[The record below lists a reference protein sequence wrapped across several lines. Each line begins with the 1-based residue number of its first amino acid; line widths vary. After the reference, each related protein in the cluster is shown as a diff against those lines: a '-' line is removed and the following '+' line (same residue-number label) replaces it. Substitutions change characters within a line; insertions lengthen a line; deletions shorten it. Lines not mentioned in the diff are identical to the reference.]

1 MDIVLMLL
9 GFVLLVVGG
18 EYLVR
23 ASVGLSFKL
32 NISKMVIGLTVVSFA
47 TSVPELLVSLNAAL
61 QGAPSI
67 AINNVIGSNIANIGL
82 VLGITAICT
91 TIEVDKSF
99 YKFNWP
105 ALIIFSLLIY
115 YFLQNDQQLS
125 SFEGWILFI
134 ALLVFIF
141 LLLKKFRTS
150 KAEDSDA
157 IIDALS
163 KVSYFK
169 ILIWLA
175 IGGVALYFGADWL
188 VNGAVV
194 VAQKMG
200 VSEAVISVS
209 LVAVGTSI
217 PELAAS
223 KIASSGILELAA
235 SIIAVIKK
243 EKAISLGNLIGSNI
257 FNIGSVLG
265 LTSILKTIPVVDT
278 QILSRDVLWM
288 LVFAIVIMP
297 LVLISKRHKL
307 QFKEGFLLVLLYS
320 VFIILV
326 FL

>member
-1 MDIVLMLL
+1 MDVLFMIL
-9 GFVLLVVGG
+9 GFVLLVIGG

-32 NISKMVIGLTVVSFA
+32 NLSKMVIGLTVVSFA

-61 QGAPSI
+61 QGAPAI

-91 TIEVDKSF
+91 TIEVDQSF

-105 ALIIFSLLIY
+105 ALIVFSLLIY
-115 YFLQNDQQLS
+115 YFLQNDQQLTS
-125 SFEGWILFI
+125 LEGWFLFA

-141 LLLKKFRTS
+141 LLLKKS
-150 KAEDSDA
+150 KVSSAEASDTT
-157 IIDALS
+157 IDALS

-169 ILIWLA
+169 IVLWLT
-175 IGGVALYFGADWL
+175 IGGLSLFFGAEWL
-188 VNGAVV
+188 VDGAVF
-194 VAQKMG
+194 VAEEMG

-209 LVAVGTSI
+209 LVSVGTSI

-223 KIASSGILELAA
+223 LMAI
-235 SIIAVIKK
+235 IKK

-265 LTSILKTIPVVDT
+265 LTSIVQTIPVEDP

-288 LVFAIVIMP
+288 LVFAAITLP
-297 LVLISKRHKL
+297 LVVIAKRHKL

-320 VFIILV
+320 VFMILV

>member
-1 MDIVLMLL
+1 MDVLFMIL

-32 NISKMVIGLTVVSFA
+32 NLSKMVIGLTVVSFA

-61 QGAPSI
+61 QGAPAI

-82 VLGITAICT
+82 VLGITSICT
-91 TIEVDKSF
+91 TIEVDQSF

-115 YFLQNDQQLS
+115 YFLQNDQQLTS
-125 SFEGWILFI
+125 VEGWVLFA

-141 LLLKKFRTS
+141 LLLKKSRS
-150 KAEDSDA
+150 SSDQESDTT
-157 IIDALS
+157 IDALS

-169 ILIWLA
+169 IVVWLT
-175 IGGVALYFGADWL
+175 IGGLALFFGAEWL
-188 VNGAVV
+188 VDGAVV
-194 VAQKMG
+194 VAEKMG

-223 KIASSGILELAA
+223 LMAI
-235 SIIAVIKK
+235 IKK

-265 LTSILKTIPVVDT
+265 LTSMVQTIPIEDP

-288 LVFAIVIMP
+288 LVFAAISLP
-297 LVLISKRHKL
+297 LVMIAKRHKL
-307 QFKEGFLLVLLYS
+307 QFKEGFFLVLLYS
-320 VFIILV
+320 VFMILV

>member
-1 MDIVLMLL
+1 MFMIL

-32 NISKMVIGLTVVSFA
+32 NLSKMVIGLTVVSFA

-61 QGAPSI
+61 QGVPAI

-91 TIEVDKSF
+91 TIEVDQSF

-105 ALIIFSLLIY
+105 ALIVFSLLIY
-115 YFLQNDQQLS
+115 YFLQNDHQLTS
-125 SFEGWILFI
+125 IEGWVLF
-134 ALLVFIF
+134 ATLLVFIF
-141 LLLKKFRTS
+141 LLLKNSRS
-150 KAEDSDA
+150 SSDQA
-157 IIDALS
+157 SDTTIDALS

-169 ILIWLA
+169 IFVWLT

-188 VNGAVV
+188 VDGAVV
-194 VAQKMG
+194 VAHKMG

-209 LVAVGTSI
+209 LIAVGTSI

-223 KIASSGILELAA
+223 
-235 SIIAVIKK
+235 IIALIKN

-265 LTSILKTIPVVDT
+265 LTSIIKSIPVDDS
-278 QILSRDVLWM
+278 QILSRDILWM
-288 LVFAIVIMP
+288 LVFAVIILP
-297 LVLISKRHKL
+297 LVVLKKRNKL
-307 QFKEGFLLVLLYS
+307 QFKEGFFLVLLYS
-320 VFIILV
+320 VFIVLV
-326 FL
+326 FRS